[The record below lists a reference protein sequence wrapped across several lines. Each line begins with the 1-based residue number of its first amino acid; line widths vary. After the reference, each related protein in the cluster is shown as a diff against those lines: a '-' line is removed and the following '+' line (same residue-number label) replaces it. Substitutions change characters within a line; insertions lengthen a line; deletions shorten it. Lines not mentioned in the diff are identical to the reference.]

1 MFPILSQTFREYY
14 SGSSQ
19 LLHGIKVGSLRGA
32 SMFVLVSFLSL
43 FFSSLVDEVSMAKIC
58 NDNLLWY
65 YAYLRHAMFE
75 GITPGFTG
83 ADGVCCCYT
92 VPFDCAH

>member
-1 MFPILSQTFREYY
+1 
-14 SGSSQ
+14 
-19 LLHGIKVGSLRGA
+19 
-32 SMFVLVSFLSL
+32 MFVLVSFLPL
-43 FFSSLVDEVSMAKIC
+43 FFSSLVDEVLMSKIC